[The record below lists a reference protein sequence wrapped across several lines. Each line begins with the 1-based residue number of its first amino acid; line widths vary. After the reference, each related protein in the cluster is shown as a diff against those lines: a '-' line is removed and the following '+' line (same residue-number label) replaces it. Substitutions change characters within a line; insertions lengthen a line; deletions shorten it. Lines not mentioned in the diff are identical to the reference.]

1 MPSGLFH
8 TILQEYWGYDSFRP
22 LQEKIIQSVWEG
34 RDTLGLMPTGGGK
47 SLTFQV
53 PVMGMEGICLVVTPL
68 IALMKDQVDNL
79 RERGIKAAAVHSGM
93 SRDEIVATLENCI
106 FGGYKFLYVSPERLS
121 SDIFRIKLQAM
132 NVCLLVVDESH
143 CISQWG
149 YDFRPSYLKI
159 AEIRQLLEGVPQLA
173 LTATATAGVVE
184 DIQEKLLFKERNVFR
199 MSFAR
204 DNLSY
209 VVRKVENKM
218 GELIHILQSVPG
230 SAIVY
235 VRSRRETREVACG
248 LNRAGISADFF
259 HAGLSREEKVFKQNA
274 WRFNERRVMVAT
286 NAFGM
291 GIDKPDVRVV
301 LHLDLPNSLEE
312 YFQEA
317 GRAGRDGERSYAVLL
332 YAKADSGKLKKRI
345 TDSFPKRDFIIRV
358 YEALGNYYQ
367 VAVGAGYNDV
377 YDFNL
382 YDFCMPYRLP
392 MLQTHHALKILE
404 LAGYI
409 EYTEEIDTRSRVRM
423 LVYRDELYSLHMNS
437 ETEELLHAL
446 LRTYTGLFTDDV
458 YIDESLLASR
468 VGKERQEV
476 CEILISLSRA
486 RYIRYIPRKKTPYI
500 VFATSREDTHF
511 VSIPRTV
518 YEERKKRF
526 ENRIH
531 AMIDY
536 AERNDV
542 CRSRMLLI
550 YFDEEGASD
559 CGSCDVCLAKNET
572 GLSNFEFGQIKRAV
586 KKVLCEKGPL
596 RLHELIVCLEITDK
610 VAEVTDD
617 EVGEKV
623 STVNGEKGV
632 AVRVEVSEPDSISK
646 EVTGNK
652 EAEKIIDVIR
662 FLVDTGEL
670 ALEDDVISL
679 IQFAP

>member
-22 LQEKIIQSVWEG
+22 LQEEIIQSVWEG

-106 FGGYKFLYVSPERLS
+106 FGNYKFLYVSPERLS

-159 AEIRQLLEGVPQLA
+159 AEIRQLLEGVPLLA

-209 VVRKVENKM
+209 VVRQVENKM

-235 VRSRRETREVACG
+235 VRSRRETREVARG

-458 YIDESLLASR
+458 YIDESMLASR

-486 RYIRYIPRKKTPYI
+486 RYIRYIPQKKTPYI
-500 VFATSREDTHF
+500 VFTTSREDTRF
-511 VSIPRTV
+511 VSIPRSV
-518 YEERKKRF
+518 YEERKQRF
-526 ENRIH
+526 EKRIH